1 MSDVSPLTKEQEE
14 IRLQGLRIL
23 ARMIARARLDASRR
37 ANGPVAGCAKL
48 SGGTTRTE
56 EEFHGG

>member
-23 ARMIARARLDASRR
+23 ARMIARASLEASRG
-37 ANGPVAGCAKL
+37 ANGPVAGCAKS

-56 EEFHGG
+56 EEIHGG